1 MTIRVVIAEDH
12 RMVRELLAALL
23 AREPDVSIVGE
34 AGNGR
39 EAIDMAHELRPDLL
53 VLDVGL
59 PEIDGIEVARRLR
72 TAQPALK
79 LLALSIYGEER
90 FVQAMLN
97 AGANGYLL
105 KTSAVTELVQAIRA
119 VMQGKLY
126 VSPEL
131 ARETQA
137 DERAGSAP
145 SSQSIPIGRRE
156 RQVLALLAEGKRSHE
171 IASQLGISIATV
183 EAHRRNIMRKLGL
196 HTIAELTR
204 YAVRKGLTAL

>member
-1 MTIRVVIAEDH
+1 
-12 RMVRELLAALL
+12 MVRELLAALL
-23 AREPDVSIVGE
+23 ARETDLAVVGE
-34 AGNGR
+34 AANGR
-39 EAIDMAHELRPDLL
+39 EAIDMVQKLRPDLL

-72 TAQPALK
+72 ASQPGLK
-79 LLALSIYGEER
+79 LLALSIHSEER

-119 VMQGKLY
+119 VTQGKLY
-126 VSPEL
+126 VSPEV
-131 ARETQA
+131 ARETHA
-137 DERAGSAP
+137 DELGAGAP
-145 SSQSIPIGRRE
+145 ASQSIPIGRRE

-171 IASQLGISIATV
+171 IAAQLSISIATV

-196 HTIAELTR
+196 HTVAELTR

>member
-23 AREPDVSIVGE
+23 AREPDVSVVGE

-39 EAIDMAHELRPDLL
+39 EAIEMAHKLRPDLL

-72 TAQPALK
+72 TAQPGLK

-119 VMQGKLY
+119 VIQGKLY

-145 SSQSIPIGRRE
+145 ASQSIPIGRRE

-196 HTIAELTR
+196 HTVAELTR